1 MSQYCDH
8 SITNIT
14 VNITQNKNVIQQY
27 STDNQLNTLQN
38 DSGYYIFKFKFPVE
52 LLQFWSSFDI
62 AVSVQ
67 NSVGSTPFSKY
78 MTVRKG
84 IIVISNRLICLSHI
98 SLVYCYAILCEVTVT
113 S

>member
-14 VNITQNKNVIQQY
+14 VNITQNNNNAIQQY

-38 DSGYYIFKFKFPVE
+38 NSGYYIFKFKFPVE

-62 AVSVQ
+62 AISVQ

-78 MTVRKG
+78 TTVRKG
-84 IIVISNRLICLSHI
+84 IIVIS
-98 SLVYCYAILCEVTVT
+98 
-113 S
+113 